1 MGGALVLWALLGVW
15 RRRRRRQ
22 QDGAPK
28 AAGAPLLTGGRV
40 VTAASKPSAA
50 GRRRGGGGGGGGG
63 GRGAAA
69 SQGAAAAAAAA
80 ADAAAALRQPSP
92 PPLPA
97 SIAFTAAQVS
107 AITSGFRDELGTG
120 AYGSVFRGE
129 LPDGRPVAVKQML
142 LAATALGGT
151 SSSSSSM
158 AATADHGMAATGD
171 RAVAGGGGNKDASP
185 IPGGEKYEGE
195 DGFRRELEALRHY
208 RHANIVGLLG
218 YCIDY
223 GQQQQQQGGG
233 GSASVPRFCLVL
245 ELCVGGSLESRL
257 KATASNRARGGAL
270 TAEQRCNIASDVG
283 RGLHYLHAEA
293 SPPLIHQDVKS
304 DNVLL
309 TVDLATGRASSLA
322 RHA

>member
-1 MGGALVLWALLGVW
+1 MY
-15 RRRRRRQ
+15 
-22 QDGAPK
+22 
-28 AAGAPLLTGGRV
+28 
-40 VTAASKPSAA
+40 
-50 GRRRGGGGGGGGG
+50 
-63 GRGAAA
+63 
-69 SQGAAAAAAAA
+69 
-80 ADAAAALRQPSP
+80 QPSP

-120 AYGSVFRGE
+120 AYGSVFRGM
-129 LPDGRPVAVKQML
+129 LADGRAVAVKQML

-151 SSSSSSM
+151 TSSLSPASM
-158 AATADHGMAATGD
+158 AATADHSMAATGD
-171 RAVAGGGGNKDASP
+171 RAVAGQGGGQGAA

-218 YCIDY
+218 YCIDH
-223 GQQQQQQGGG
+223 GQQQQGGSG
-233 GSASVPRFCLVL
+233 QGQGAGSVPVPRFCLVL

-257 KATASNRARGGAL
+257 KATTSNKARGGAL

-309 TVDLATGRASSLA
+309 TVDLATGRASSRWL
-322 RHA
+322 HD